1 MSGHVITLS
10 AVSFHNILHASITDP
25 GGDTD

>member
-1 MSGHVITLS
+1 MNGHAITLS
-10 AVSFHNILHASITDP
+10 AVSFQSILHASITHP